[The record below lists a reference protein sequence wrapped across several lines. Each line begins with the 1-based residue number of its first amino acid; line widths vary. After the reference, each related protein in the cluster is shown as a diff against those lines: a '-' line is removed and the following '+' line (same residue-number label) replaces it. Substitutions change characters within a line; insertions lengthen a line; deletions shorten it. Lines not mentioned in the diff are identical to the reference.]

1 MFFRTSFK
9 QEMESLK
16 PTLTRYLD
24 INRKID
30 NANKTITNLRDER
43 RGIELDLTAL
53 YNEKQDLPPSIDL
66 TTSQLVFSVKKPGEW
81 KKSWS
86 LSKKQ
91 LEDYLVEI
99 LGDRGKDVMKEIVKK
114 HEPKLVSTEYS
125 FILKEL

>member
-1 MFFRTSFK
+1 
-9 QEMESLK
+9 MESLK

>member
-1 MFFRTSFK
+1 
-9 QEMESLK
+9 MESLK

-66 TTSQLVFSVKKPGEW
+66 TTSHLVFSVKKPGEW

>member
-1 MFFRTSFK
+1 MD
-9 QEMESLK
+9 SLK
-16 PTLTRYLD
+16 PVLTRYLD
-24 INRKID
+24 INRKLEH
-30 NANKTITNLRDER
+30 ANKTITNLRDER

-114 HEPKLVSTEYS
+114 HEPKMVSTEYS
-125 FILKEL
+125 FTLKEQ